1 MRAENR
7 KTGMRPAQRD
17 SGISILKT
25 CPYRPYRPYRPLVFK
40 TSPAQRDSG
49 ISKLD
54 GCPTSPTSLTSPTA
68 PPKKTLI
75 ATKP

>member
-7 KTGMRPAQRD
+7 KTGMRPAQPD

-25 CPYRPYRPYRPLVFK
+25 CPYRPCRPYRPLVFK
-40 TSPAQRDSG
+40 TMPAQRDSG
-49 ISKLD
+49 ISKLG
-54 GCPTSPTSLTSPTA
+54 GCPTSLTSPTRPTA
-68 PPKKTLI
+68 PPQKTLK